1 MYILQG
7 EFLECLRKETKSF
20 SFPSFGKVF
29 WNFLGSLVTLIIP
42 VSPHY
47 SMPLFQLVDQDAHAG
62 NPHRFKTIN
71 DVKSV
76 YGDRVDNVLQVIDSI
91 LTTVRDI
98 FPYF

>member
-1 MYILQG
+1 
-7 EFLECLRKETKSF
+7 
-20 SFPSFGKVF
+20 
-29 WNFLGSLVTLIIP
+29 
-42 VSPHY
+42 
-47 SMPLFQLVDQDAHAG
+47 MPLFQLVDQDAHAG

-71 DVKSV
+71 DVKSI